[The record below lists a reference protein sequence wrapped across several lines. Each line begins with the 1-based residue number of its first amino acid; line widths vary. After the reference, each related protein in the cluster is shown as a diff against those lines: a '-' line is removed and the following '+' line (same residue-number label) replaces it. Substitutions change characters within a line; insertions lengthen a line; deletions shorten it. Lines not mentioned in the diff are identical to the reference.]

1 MIFLNIWRTWY
12 LTWYFQWEL
21 YKDRLRS
28 ISFFYFQSFDEIPE
42 NATIWYHPVSNT
54 FITYKRIRREHC
66 NPSNY
71 NGVNLSRSSSLSL
84 SCALAHSVLSILCD
98 TNINKIKEKA
108 FEDLKYQNTSLA
120 YKKYIRYKL
129 LFGNHRKI
137 TTARRYEQKDAS
149 WYHKYNNQTVMP
161 PMCV

>member
-1 MIFLNIWRTWY
+1 ML
-12 LTWYFQWEL
+12 
-21 YKDRLRS
+21 
-28 ISFFYFQSFDEIPE
+28 
-42 NATIWYHPVSNT
+42 
-54 FITYKRIRREHC
+54 ITYKHIRREHC

-98 TNINKIKEKA
+98 TNNNKIKEKA